1 MSPEIMNLVEPMIGF
16 YEGSG
21 EMSSDL
27 HSLASFI
34 YNSHPH
40 NDFPAR
46 TRAEDQSSPVG
57 K

>member
-1 MSPEIMNLVEPMIGF
+1 MSPEIMNLVDPMIGF

-40 NDFPAR
+40 DFPAR

-57 K
+57 R